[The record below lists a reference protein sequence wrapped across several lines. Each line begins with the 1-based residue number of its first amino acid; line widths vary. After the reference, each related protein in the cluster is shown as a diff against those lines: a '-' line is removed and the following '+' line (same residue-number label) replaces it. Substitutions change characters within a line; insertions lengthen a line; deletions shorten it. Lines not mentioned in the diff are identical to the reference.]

1 MQTIMIK
8 LHNRGEHM
16 IFGKKTSQNSSQCN
30 SADMLKAI
38 AFNLF
43 MATYSELSTYKT
55 ENRVETINMET
66 ENLAA
71 ASQEMSAAI
80 QQIAGSFQM
89 VQGRQ
94 LEIERNVTAGRNS
107 LGSALEKLE
116 SSDRYITQLEHVV
129 KDLADKVAGISRAV
143 ELISA
148 VTDQTH
154 LLALNASIEAA
165 RAGEYGRGFAVVAAE
180 IRKLADDTKASAA
193 DIKGAIEQLGSGM
206 AKTTTV
212 MQESLQAVT
221 QGINSAREIA
231 GPFDEIEK
239 SIKEMSH
246 YCSQL
251 SGATEEQTAAV
262 QEVAATAT
270 NIAES
275 TAFADEIARESEVQA
290 ELSASISNKA
300 WENLTKQAELESK
313 KDVATFLSMRIV
325 DHARW
330 IRNVVLFLKD
340 KSTGASLPDHHNCHL
355 GKWYYGEG
363 QTIIKTYSPEVQE
376 QFRNIEEPHRLV
388 HEHGLLAVENHK
400 KGNTA
405 EAFKQVSALTSASKT
420 IIQSFINLI
429 ETISG
434 EKK

>member
-1 MQTIMIK
+1 MFF
-8 LHNRGEHM
+8 R
-16 IFGKKTSQNSSQCN
+16 KKTQQESFKCN
-30 SADMLKAI
+30 VEDMQKAI

-43 MATYSELSTYKT
+43 MAAYTELSAYKT
-55 ENRVETINMET
+55 ENRVENINMET

-94 LEIERNVTAGRNS
+94 LEIEKNVAAGRNS

-116 SSDRYITQLEHVV
+116 SSDKYILQLEHVV
-129 KDLADKVAGISRAV
+129 KELADKVAGISHAV

-180 IRKLADDTKASAA
+180 IRKLANDTKTSAA
-193 DIKGAIEQLGSGM
+193 DIKEAIEQLGTGM
-206 AKTTTV
+206 AKTTSV
-212 MQESLQAVT
+212 MQDSLQAVS
-221 QGINSAREIA
+221 QGITSAQEIT
-231 GPFDEIEK
+231 GPFNEIEK

-246 YCSQL
+246 YCGQL

-262 QEVAATAT
+262 QEVAATAA

-275 TAFADEIARESEVQA
+275 TAFADEIARESEIQA
-290 ELSASISNKA
+290 DLSNTISTNV
-300 WENLTKQAELESK
+300 WESLTKQSESELQTGIVS
-313 KDVATFLSMRIV
+313 FLNMKIV
-325 DHARW
+325 DHAKW

-340 KSTGASLPDHHNCHL
+340 KNPGGSLPDHHNCHL

-363 QTIIKTYSPEVQE
+363 QSIMKTFSPEAQE
-376 QFRNIEEPHRLV
+376 QFRSIEEPHRLV
-388 HEHGLLAVENHK
+388 HEHGILAVENHK

-405 EAFKQVSALTSASKT
+405 IAFKHVNELTNASQT

-429 ETISG
+429 DTISTG
-434 EKK
+434 NK